1 MARTAPVSSF
11 SVQQGS
17 CTSKFISFLWQSLPC
32 FFTIHFRICMRYYV
46 EFFLLYQAELV
57 SMVLRWLPEDIT
69 VHNEDL
75 EGLSWTA
82 LSVLYPFFFFWGWGL
97 TFT

>member
-1 MARTAPVSSF
+1 
-11 SVQQGS
+11 
-17 CTSKFISFLWQSLPC
+17 
-32 FFTIHFRICMRYYV
+32 MRYYV

-82 LSVLYPFFFFWGWGL
+82 LSVLYPFFFFLGGG
-97 TFT
+97 